1 MRETTSEQQ
10 NAVVVLEDYSVI
22 VAEKEALQA
31 FFADGRNLD
40 ELYGQV
46 ETMARGLVA
55 DVSTKEGISQV
66 KTAARQLA
74 SVRTKVDD
82 IGKKVVADLKALPKV
97 IDENRRAFRE
107 KMEALQ
113 DDIRRPVTEIENR
126 EDEIEGIAETHVRLG
141 ADATAEA
148 IERELECVKAIPL
161 TKERWKESLG
171 RAEKAVAGEIYAL
184 ELMKAGAEK
193 REQEARELEE
203 LRKKQAEA
211 DRIIREQ
218 KIREEA
224 ERRAREEAEA
234 RAAAEKARLEREKA
248 EAERKAADA
257 ERAAQEAREREEA
270 AMNSKAA
277 IERAAI
283 AAQQAVPMQGTQP
296 QPKPSKWTPEMKAVN
311 NAIVKAIAGII
322 EDKLQGFTPSGYD
335 LAAREIVKAIV
346 NGKISNLKVEY

>member
-1 MRETTSEQQ
+1 MRETSEQQ

-97 IDENRRAFRE
+97 IDENRRAFRD

-113 DDIRRPVTEIENR
+113 EEIRRPVTEIENR
-126 EDEIEGIAETHVRLG
+126 QEEIDGICGIHVRLG
-141 ADATAEA
+141 ADADSEA
-148 IERELECVKAIPL
+148 IAHEIEYVKNIAL
-161 TKERWKESLG
+161 TEEYWKESLEAA
-171 RAEKAVAGEIYAL
+171 RKAVAGELNAL
-184 ELMKAGAEK
+184 ELMKASAER

-234 RAAAEKARLEREKA
+234 RAAAEKARLQREKE
-248 EAERKAADA
+248 EAERKAAEA
-257 ERAAQEAREREEA
+257 ERAAQEAQERERITA
-270 AMNSKAA
+270 SV
-277 IERAAI
+277 I
-283 AAQQAVPMQGTQP
+283 APAP
-296 QPKPSKWTPEMKAVN
+296 QKPSKWTPEMKAVN

>member
-1 MRETTSEQQ
+1 MQETNEQQ

-31 FFADGRNLD
+31 FFADGKNLD

-66 KTAARQLA
+66 KTAARQIA
-74 SVRTKVDD
+74 GVRTKVDD

-97 IDENRRAFRE
+97 IDENRRFFRE

-113 DDIRRPVTEIENR
+113 DEIRRPVTEIENR
-126 EDEIEGIAETHVRLG
+126 EDEIEGIAGTHVRLG

-161 TKERWKESLG
+161 TKELWKESLG

-224 ERRAREEAEA
+224 ERKAREEAEA
-234 RAAAEKARLEREKA
+234 RAAAEKARLEREKQ
-248 EAERKAADA
+248 EAERKAAEA
-257 ERAAQEAREREEA
+257 ERRAQEAKERERM
-270 AMNSKAA
+270 AMEVQNGNACSAKGPESSPSTA
-277 IERAAI
+277 
-283 AAQQAVPMQGTQP
+283 
-296 QPKPSKWTPEMKAVN
+296 KPSRWTPEMKAVN
-311 NAIVKAIAGII
+311 NAIVAAIAGII